1 LSLLSSEAGPTAV
14 KCAVIL
20 ALIVIIA
27 LRFSDFRAQKEQHE
41 FQPDQKSVGIL
52 ATNPVQHCHS
62 TDAEKLKFRA
72 H

>member
-27 LRFSDFRAQKEQHE
+27 LRFSDFRAQKDSMNFNQI
-41 FQPDQKSVGIL
+41 K
-52 ATNPVQHCHS
+52 
-62 TDAEKLKFRA
+62 RA
-72 H
+72 LES